1 MMMGK
6 KRGMLIASL
15 LLVSLLAG
23 GCGEDQMDAA
33 AKIQSQETVTVE
45 ELALLARTEKVDIRG
60 QEQWQTKEG
69 LPVTVLQTNA
79 GDLLMIWDC
88 AEVPGGREAVER
100 AGWAPQYY

>member
-33 AKIQSQETVTVE
+33 AKIQS
-45 ELALLARTEKVDIRG
+45 
-60 QEQWQTKEG
+60 
-69 LPVTVLQTNA
+69 
-79 GDLLMIWDC
+79 
-88 AEVPGGREAVER
+88 
-100 AGWAPQYY
+100 